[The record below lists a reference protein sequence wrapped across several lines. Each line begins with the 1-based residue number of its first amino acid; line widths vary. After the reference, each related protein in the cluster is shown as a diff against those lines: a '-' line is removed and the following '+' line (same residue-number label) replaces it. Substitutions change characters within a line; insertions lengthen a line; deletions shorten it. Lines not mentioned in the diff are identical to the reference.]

1 MHSARAAEFPHNH
14 YNHEE
19 RLMNAKMNPSAVP
32 IRGSNMPIPDTK
44 SVDAAKGAH
53 DAALAALNA
62 AKGAHDAAKRAHD
75 AAQGV
80 LNAAKGA
87 HDAAQGVLAAAK
99 GAHDAAKGAHDA
111 AKRAHEA
118 AKPRAKGAHD

>member
-1 MHSARAAEFPHNH
+1 MHFARAADFPHNH

-62 AKGAHDAAKRAHD
+62 AKGAHDAAKGAHDASKRAHD
-75 AAQGV
+75 AALVV

-87 HDAAQGVLAAAK
+87 HE
-99 GAHDAAKGAHDA
+99 A
-111 AKRAHEA
+111 AKRALDG
-118 AKPRAKGAHD
+118 AKAKAKGPHD